1 MSRPNFDRLAPRANA
16 GLVIVIPLWAVL
28 VAPPSATPV
37 AEAERL
43 AAEAI
48 RLAPERPAAALG
60 AARRALGLTTEFDPI
75 AFVKAGRK
83 GEVVEDEFV
92 AAREEYRRHRSKLFA
107 ALGEALGRGGNRDAV
122 RRFLGRAVTLDPR
135 SADARLRLGRALLQ
149 AERGRD
155 ALATL
160 LGGGGDLGA
169 DALAVA
175 GEAADLIGLP
185 SLQAEL
191 DRMRVLALPTETR
204 PDLRDGLLRLP
215 ERARLSTGEP
225 ARAAP
230 DAITLVYVADAN
242 CRSCS
247 ADLLDLRDL
256 VKAPLQ
262 LWLMAAEPEQDAGL
276 RSVVLSYKH
285 RWPYLVGAGRAESL
299 GWPSPAVVVVARAGF
314 TVAVVRPPL
323 SGSLPPVIQAL
334 QRKDVAETVPRAAW
348 NRLPVE
354 RRGAPSPP
362 ALLANGFAPGED
374 EPAPA
379 AFVRAAAAFDAG
391 RHAEALRVVD
401 ELAAAEDAWLLG
413 PEARND
419 RALCL
424 AALGRR
430 DEARRI
436 LLRIG
441 DSRFQDA
448 VDRALEGAGAPA
460 R

>member
-1 MSRPNFDRLAPRANA
+1 V
-16 GLVIVIPLWAVL
+16 G
-28 VAPPSATPV
+28 T
-37 AEAERL
+37 
-43 AAEAI
+43 
-48 RLAPERPAAALG
+48 
-60 AARRALGLTTEFDPI
+60 ARRALGLTNEFDPI

-92 AAREEYRRHRSKLFA
+92 AAREEYRRHRAKLFTA
-107 ALGEALGRGGNRDAV
+107 MGEALGRVGNGAAA
-122 RRFLGRAVTLDPR
+122 RRFLGRAVTLDPE
-135 SADARLRLGRALLQ
+135 SADARLRLGRALRQ
-149 AERGRD
+149 AEQGRE
-155 ALATL
+155 ALAVL

-191 DRMRVLALPTETR
+191 DRVRLLAQPSRTR
-204 PDLRDGLLRLP
+204 PELRDGPLRLP

-225 ARAAP
+225 ARVAP
-230 DAITLVYVADAN
+230 GAITLVYVADAN

-247 ADLLDLRDL
+247 ADLLELRDL

-262 LWLMAAEPEQDAGL
+262 LWLMPAEPEQDAGL
-276 RSVVLSYKH
+276 RSVVVSYRY

-299 GWPSPAVVVVARAGF
+299 GWPAPAVMALARGGF
-314 TVAVVRPPL
+314 MVAVVRPPL

-334 QRKDVAETVPRAAW
+334 QRNDVAESVPRAAW
-348 NRLPVE
+348 NRVPVDRRAAQAPPPLLP
-354 RRGAPSPP
+354 
-362 ALLANGFAPGED
+362 NGLAPGED
-374 EPAPA
+374 EPAPE
-379 AFVRAAAAFDAG
+379 AFARAVAAFDAG
-391 RHAEALRVVD
+391 RYAEALRLVD
-401 ELAAAEDAWLLG
+401 ELATAEDAWLLS
-413 PEARND
+413 PEGRYD

-430 DEARRI
+430 EEARRI

-448 VDRALEGAGAPA
+448 VDRALEGAGTRP

>member
-1 MSRPNFDRLAPRANA
+1 M
-16 GLVIVIPLWAVL
+16 AVL
-28 VAPPSATPV
+28 LLALAVLGAPTSATPV

-48 RLAPERPAAALG
+48 RLASERPVDALG
-60 AARRALGLTTEFDPI
+60 AARRALDLTTEFDPI

-83 GEVVEDEFV
+83 GEVVEDEFL

-107 ALGEALGRGGNRDAV
+107 AMGEALGRAGNRAAT
-122 RRFLGRAVTLDPR
+122 RRFLGRAVTLDPG
-135 SADARLRLGRALLQ
+135 SADARLRLGRAQLQ
-149 AERGRD
+149 AEQGRE

-169 DALAVA
+169 DALAIA
-175 GEAADLIGLP
+175 GEAADLVGLP

-191 DRMRVLALPTETR
+191 DRMRLLALPTGTR
-204 PDLRDGLLRLP
+204 PELRDGPLRLP

-225 ARAAP
+225 ARVAP
-230 DAITLVYVADAN
+230 DAITLAYVADAN
-242 CRSCS
+242 CRTCS
-247 ADLLDLRDL
+247 ADLLELRDL

-276 RSVVLSYKH
+276 RSVVLSYRH
-285 RWPYLVGAGRAESL
+285 RWPYLVGTGRAEIL
-299 GWPSPAVVVVARAGF
+299 GWPSPAVMALARAGF

-334 QRKDVAETVPRAAW
+334 QRKDVAETLPRAAW
-348 NRLPVE
+348 NRLPVD
-354 RRGAPSPP
+354 RRAAPPP
-362 ALLANGFAPGED
+362 PPLLANRLAPGED
-374 EPAPA
+374 EPAPE
-379 AFVRAAAAFDAG
+379 AFVRAVAAFDAG

-401 ELAAAEDAWLLG
+401 ALAAAEDAWLLG
-413 PEARND
+413 PEARYD

-448 VDRALEGAGAPA
+448 VDRALEGAGARP
-460 R
+460 RP